1 MSSDTAV
8 NGEYFLWSMWGS
20 IDTFLLQQ
28 VNIEKEEQEKE
39 KENDKEK
46 KPTWELKLINCEGHT
61 CTLDSKS
68 CSISAITVCLVSFGK
83 ISAGQ
88 EARVTST
95 TLLHASKD
103 SFLMCKLSRIMLR
116 STTLWRMSLTSCNKI
131 KYTLSISS
139 WGSPPFLSSYVYD
152 TDTMSLFKDTWTS
165 VPLNTFKKHTGLDT
179 ATNTNA
185 FVNAQMILGHCKEL
199 TTVYSHTLT

>member
-1 MSSDTAV
+1 MKK
-8 NGEYFLWSMWGS
+8 
-20 IDTFLLQQ
+20 
-28 VNIEKEEQEKE
+28 KE
-39 KENDKEK
+39 
-46 KPTWELKLINCEGHT
+46 PTGELKFINCEGHT

-103 SFLMCKLSRIMLR
+103 SFLICKLSRIMLR

-131 KYTLSISS
+131 KYILSICS
-139 WGSPPFLSSYVYD
+139 WGSPPSLSTLWVY
-152 TDTMSLFKDTWTS
+152 
-165 VPLNTFKKHTGLDT
+165 
-179 ATNTNA
+179 
-185 FVNAQMILGHCKEL
+185 LGHLDLCPFKYFQE
-199 TTVYSHTLT
+199 TCRTRHCDQHKHICDCTNDFRTLQGIDNCLDPHIDQNLFF